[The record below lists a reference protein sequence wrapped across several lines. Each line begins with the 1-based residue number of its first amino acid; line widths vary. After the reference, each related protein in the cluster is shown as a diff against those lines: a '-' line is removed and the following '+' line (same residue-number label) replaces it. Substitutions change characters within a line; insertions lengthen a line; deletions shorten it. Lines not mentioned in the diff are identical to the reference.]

1 MDLGLIGSSNTRM
14 NKILFWPGRIS
25 VKRMRQVKVK
35 ICKDGEE
42 VHDNLT
48 EERKIVTLFWKRGS

>member
-1 MDLGLIGSSNTRM
+1 M
-14 NKILFWPGRIS
+14 NKILSWPGRIS

-42 VHDNLT
+42 VHDNLM
-48 EERKIVTLFWKRGS
+48 EERKIVTLFWKRGSY

>member
-1 MDLGLIGSSNTRM
+1 M
-14 NKILFWPGRIS
+14 NEMLSWPGRIS

-35 ICKDGEE
+35 ICKDSEE